1 MNISFIPILFLKCY
15 SQRSQKL
22 HNNFYALYLFLPPL
36 VPNVGYLGFF
46 FPPYLSILQDYEF
59 EGKNCVLFIF
69 ANSIEPGPICSVNE
83 CGMDVTF
90 GVYVNKHKHFVY
102 LYAILLTSSLNIE
115 DYQ

>member
-46 FPPYLSILQDYEF
+46 FPHIYPSCKTMNLRARIVS
-59 EGKNCVLFIF
+59 
-69 ANSIEPGPICSVNE
+69 S
-83 CGMDVTF
+83 
-90 GVYVNKHKHFVY
+90 
-102 LYAILLTSSLNIE
+102 SSLQTASSLAQFVLLMNVE
-115 DYQ
+115 WM